1 MRKLTTAN
9 LIAANLIAI
18 TALLVLLG
26 GSAALAQ
33 NNTRTGNSAT
43 SGTSGTSSTSGG
55 PLEAPVGHR
64 QPRAGDVPNEK
75 GVTKLD
81 AEDAA
86 LDRKIKSICRGC

>member
-9 LIAANLIAI
+9 LIAI
-18 TALLVLLG
+18 TAFLVLLG
-26 GSAALAQ
+26 GPVALAQ
-33 NNTRTGNSAT
+33 NNARTGNSAT
-43 SGTSGTSSTSGG
+43 SGTSSGTSSGSGG

>member
-1 MRKLTTAN
+1 MRKLTKTN

-18 TALLVLLG
+18 TAFLVLLG
-26 GSAALAQ
+26 GPAALAQ
-33 NNTRTGNSAT
+33 NNTRSGNSA
-43 SGTSGTSSTSGG
+43 TSGTSSTSGG

-64 QPRAGDVPNEK
+64 QPRASDVPNEK

>member
-1 MRKLTTAN
+1 MRKLTD
-9 LIAANLIAI
+9 ANLIAI

-26 GSAALAQ
+26 GPAALAQ
-33 NNTRTGNSAT
+33 NSTRSGNSAT
-43 SGTSGTSSTSGG
+43 SGASSGSGG
-55 PLEAPVGHR
+55 PLSAPVGHR
-64 QPRAGDVPNEK
+64 QPRIGDVPNEK

>member
-9 LIAANLIAI
+9 LIALA
-18 TALLVLLG
+18 ALLVLLG
-26 GSAALAQ
+26 GPAALAQ
-33 NNTRTGNSAT
+33 NNARTGNSAT
-43 SGTSGTSSTSGG
+43 SGTSSGSGG

-86 LDRKIKSICRGC
+86 LDKKIKSICRGC